1 MNKLVSPRFGPNLAL
16 AMGPFLAIITLL
28 IFPDDPERPL
38 AARTAAAGVWMA
50 VWWLTEAVP
59 LAVTSLLPLAFFPLM
74 GVMKANSAAALYMND
89 IVFLFVGGFCVALA
103 MEKWEL
109 HRRVALRV
117 VLLIGGGPR
126 RTLLGFM
133 AATALLSMWI
143 SNTATA
149 MMMVPIAAA
158 VLSQY
163 ERTLK
168 AEDFRR
174 TAVGLLIGVAYGAS
188 IGGIATLVGTPPN
201 LAFAQIYH
209 MQFPQA
215 PPVTFAQWMFFALP
229 FSVAFLFAA
238 WGMLCWMWIPRAS
251 ISSPRQLFR
260 EELSAL
266 GPMKREERLVLIV
279 FAVMAIL
286 WITRQPL
293 EFGAVTIPGWSNLL
307 PEPSFVGDGTVAIA
321 LAAVL
326 FLLPAKEK
334 AAKIL
339 DWETAKKLPWGIVLL
354 FGGGFALAG
363 AISQSGL
370 ADWIGLRM
378 QELAALPPM
387 GMTASICTVM
397 TFLTELTSNTATTQM
412 ALPILG
418 ATAIAIGSN
427 PLYLMVPATISAS
440 CAFMLPV
447 ATPPNA
453 IIFGTGKV
461 RVMQMAKTGFLLN
474 WIGVVLVTLWMHLI
488 GPLTFAGSP

>member
-1 MNKLVSPRFGPNLAL
+1 MVKKHFSPSVLAL
-16 AMGPFLAIITLL
+16 AAGPILAVVTLL

-38 AARTAAAGVWMA
+38 AARTAAAGVWMG

-59 LAVTSLLPLAFFPLM
+59 LAVTSLLPLAFFPLL
-74 GVMKANSAAALYMND
+74 GVMRANSAAALYMND

-109 HRRVALRV
+109 HRRVALHV
-117 VLLIGGGPR
+117 VLIFGGAPR

-163 ERTLK
+163 ELTQK
-168 AEDFRR
+168 PEEFRR
-174 TAVGLLIGVAYGAS
+174 AAVGLLLGVAYGAS

-201 LAFAQIYH
+201 LAFAQLYH
-209 MQFPQA
+209 IQFAAA

-229 FSVAFLFAA
+229 FSVVFLLAA
-238 WGMLCWMWIPRAS
+238 WGLLCVMWMPRAAKV
-251 ISSPRQLFR
+251 SPRRMFR
-260 EELSAL
+260 EELAAL

-279 FAVMAIL
+279 FAAMAML
-286 WITRQPL
+286 WITRLPL
-293 EFGAVTIPGWSNLL
+293 EFGSLVVPGWSNLL
-307 PEPSFVGDGTVAIA
+307 PEPSFAGDGTVAIA
-321 LAAVL
+321 LATLL
-326 FLLPAKEK
+326 FILPAREK
-334 AAKIL
+334 AARIL

-363 AISQSGL
+363 AIAESGL
-370 ADWIGLRM
+370 AGWIGIQM
-378 QELAALPPM
+378 QGLAALPPA
-387 GMTASICTVM
+387 GMTAAICAVM

-418 ATAIAIGSN
+418 ATAMAIGRN
-427 PLYLMVPATISAS
+427 PLYLMVPATMSAS
-440 CAFMLPV
+440 CAFMMPV

-461 RVMQMAKTGFLLN
+461 RVMQMAKTGIFLNLL
-474 WIGVVLVTLWMHLI
+474 GVLIVTLWMHLI
-488 GPLTFAGSP
+488 GPLTFAGAP